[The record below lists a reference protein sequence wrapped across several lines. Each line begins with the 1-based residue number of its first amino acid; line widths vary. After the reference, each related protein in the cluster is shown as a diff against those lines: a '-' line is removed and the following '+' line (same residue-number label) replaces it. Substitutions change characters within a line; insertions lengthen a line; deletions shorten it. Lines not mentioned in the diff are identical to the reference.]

1 MNRTFYTYT
10 IELETTNH
18 GSFYQLECNT
28 EELLDIVLR
37 CAYISLTIIKK
48 QKVEVSE
55 KYVLRKM

>member
-1 MNRTFYTYT
+1 MNRTFYNYT
-10 IELETTNH
+10 IELETT

-37 CAYISLTIIKK
+37 CAYNSLTIIKK

-55 KYVLRKM
+55 KYEK